1 MTTTLAINN
10 KSILLFVVSPP
21 SNQNEL
27 TTSGF
32 IEEFAEFVSEQI
44 VNKVR

>member
-1 MTTTLAINN
+1 MTTTLAINS
-10 KSILLFVVSPP
+10 KSKLLFVVSPP
-21 SNQNEL
+21 SNQNEF

-32 IEEFAEFVSEQI
+32 IEAFAEFVSEQI